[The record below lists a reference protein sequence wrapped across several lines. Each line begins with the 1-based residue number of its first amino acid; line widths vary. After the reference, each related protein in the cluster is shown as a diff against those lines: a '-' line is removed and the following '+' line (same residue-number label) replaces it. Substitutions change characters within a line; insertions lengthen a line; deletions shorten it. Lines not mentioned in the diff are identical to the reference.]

1 MTSDSKL
8 VSGKKVVLLSGVSK
22 YFNHIPA
29 LEDVDLWLD
38 RGEILGYVG
47 PNGAGKTT
55 TIRLIA
61 GLIKPTKGTVQVF
74 MTDPWPETSPARTRF
89 AFLPEV
95 PHPYDDLT
103 VYNNLLLFA
112 KIHRLDD
119 PHGRIIK
126 LMQQFSIAHLA
137 HRLAGT
143 LSKGMRQRLLLARL
157 FVHDPELL
165 LLDEPTSGLDPRQQQ
180 FGRELLREFARNG
193 GAVLLSSHNLYEIEE
208 ICDRVIFITRG
219 RICSEGKPADLL
231 KRLEG
236 CKLRIVPSESEKVDD
251 LRNALLSIP
260 IVHSAI
266 PRDGYVEVLLKERNM
281 PDDLSS
287 RLQHDGI
294 RVRSIEVEQC
304 NLTDYYQLRIGE

>member
-1 MTSDSKL
+1 MSSGSKP
-8 VSGKKVVLLSGVSK
+8 VSSEKVVLLSGVSK

-126 LMQQFSIAHLA
+126 LMQQFGIAHLA

-143 LSKGMRQRLLLARL
+143 LSKGMRQRLLLSL
-157 FVHDPELL
+157 IH
-165 LLDEPTSGLDPRQQQ
+165 
-180 FGRELLREFARNG
+180 
-193 GAVLLSSHNLYEIEE
+193 I
-208 ICDRVIFITRG
+208 
-219 RICSEGKPADLL
+219 
-231 KRLEG
+231 
-236 CKLRIVPSESEKVDD
+236 
-251 LRNALLSIP
+251 
-260 IVHSAI
+260 
-266 PRDGYVEVLLKERNM
+266 
-281 PDDLSS
+281 
-287 RLQHDGI
+287 
-294 RVRSIEVEQC
+294 
-304 NLTDYYQLRIGE
+304 

>member
-1 MTSDSKL
+1 
-8 VSGKKVVLLSGVSK
+8 
-22 YFNHIPA
+22 
-29 LEDVDLWLD
+29 
-38 RGEILGYVG
+38 
-47 PNGAGKTT
+47 
-55 TIRLIA
+55 
-61 GLIKPTKGTVQVF
+61 
-74 MTDPWPETSPARTRF
+74 
-89 AFLPEV
+89 
-95 PHPYDDLT
+95 
-103 VYNNLLLFA
+103 
-112 KIHRLDD
+112 
-119 PHGRIIK
+119 
-126 LMQQFSIAHLA
+126 
-137 HRLAGT
+137 
-143 LSKGMRQRLLLARL
+143 MRQRLLLARL
-157 FVHDPELL
+157 FVHNPELL

-180 FGRELLREFARNG
+180 FVRELLREFARNG
-193 GAVLLSSHNLYEIEE
+193 GAVLLSSHNLHEIEE
-208 ICDRVIFITRG
+208 ICDRVIFIARG

-266 PRDGYVEVLLKERNM
+266 PRNGYVEVLLKERNR